1 MGAVNGTEKGTDMN
15 ELTLANGVRMP
26 QEGFGVFQIP
36 DHNEAKR
43 VVLDAL
49 ACGYRMV
56 DTAAAY
62 FNERAVGEAI
72 RESGLPREAVFV
84 ETKIWVQDYG
94 YERTLRAI
102 DAALERLGLDFIDL
116 LLLHQPIGDWP
127 GAWRALETAYRAGK
141 LRAIGMANCYPHVL
155 ADVCLTADIRPM
167 VNQVEIHPFFQ
178 QEANLATMRDYG
190 VIPQA
195 WGSLAEGGHGIFT
208 HPVLADIGRAH
219 GKTAAQVALRWAVQR
234 GIAIIPKST
243 HRERLAENLAIWD
256 FALTDDEMARIR
268 TLDTGHSD
276 IVNHF
281 DPAFVKM
288 LHTYRVH
295 D

>member
-1 MGAVNGTEKGTDMN
+1 MD

-36 DHNEAKR
+36 DHEEAKR
-43 VVLDAL
+43 VVRDAL
-49 ACGYRMV
+49 ACGYRLV

-62 FNERAVGEAI
+62 LNEHAVGEAI
-72 RESGLPREAVFV
+72 RESGLRREEVFV

-102 DAALERLGLDFIDL
+102 DAALARLGLDVIDL

-127 GAWRALETAYRAGK
+127 GAWRALEAAYRAGK

-190 VIPQA
+190 VAPQA

-208 HPVLADIGRAH
+208 HPTLTEIGRAH
-219 GKTAAQVALRWAVQR
+219 GKSVAQVALRWAVQR
-234 GIAIIPKST
+234 GVAIIPKST
-243 HRERLAENLAIWD
+243 HRERLAENLDIWD
-256 FALTDDEMARIR
+256 FALSDDEMARIR
-268 TLDTGHSD
+268 ALDTGHSD

-288 LHTYRVH
+288 LHNHRVH
-295 D
+295 A

>member
-1 MGAVNGTEKGTDMN
+1 MD

-36 DHNEAKR
+36 DHEEAKR
-43 VVLDAL
+43 VVRDAL
-49 ACGYRMV
+49 ACGYRLV

-62 FNERAVGEAI
+62 CNERAVGEAI
-72 RESGLPREAVFV
+72 RESGLRRGEVFV

-102 DAALERLGLDFIDL
+102 DAALGRLGLDVIDL

-155 ADVCLTADIRPM
+155 ADVCLTATIRPM

-178 QEANLATMRDYG
+178 QEASLATMREYG
-190 VIPQA
+190 VAPQA
-195 WGSLAEGGHGIFT
+195 WGSLAEGSHGIFA
-208 HPVLADIGRAH
+208 HPTLTEIGRAH
-219 GKTAAQVALRWAVQR
+219 GKSAAQVALRWAVQR

-256 FALTDDEMARIR
+256 FALADDEMARIR
-268 TLDTGHSD
+268 ALDTGHSD

-288 LHTYRVH
+288 LHNHRVH
-295 D
+295 A

>member
-1 MGAVNGTEKGTDMN
+1 MDK
-15 ELTLANGVRMP
+15 LTLANGVRMP

-36 DHNEAKR
+36 DHEEAKR
-43 VVLDAL
+43 VVRDAL
-49 ACGYRMV
+49 ACGYRLV

-62 FNERAVGEAI
+62 LNEHAVGEAI
-72 RESGLPREAVFV
+72 RESGLRREEVFV

-102 DAALERLGLDFIDL
+102 DAALARLGLDVIDL

-127 GAWRALETAYRAGK
+127 GAWRALEAAYRAGK

-190 VIPQA
+190 VAPQA

-208 HPVLADIGRAH
+208 HPTLTEIGRAH
-219 GKTAAQVALRWAVQR
+219 GKSAAQVALRWAVQR
-234 GIAIIPKST
+234 GVAIIPKST

-256 FALTDDEMARIR
+256 FALSDDEMARIR
-268 TLDTGHSD
+268 ALDTGHSD

-288 LHTYRVH
+288 LHNHRVH
-295 D
+295 G

>member
-1 MGAVNGTEKGTDMN
+1 MD

-36 DHNEAKR
+36 DHEEAKR
-43 VVLDAL
+43 VVRDAL
-49 ACGYRMV
+49 ACGYRLV

-62 FNERAVGEAI
+62 CNERAVGEAI
-72 RESGLPREAVFV
+72 RESGLRREEVFV

-102 DAALERLGLDFIDL
+102 DAALGRLGLDVIDL

-127 GAWRALETAYRAGK
+127 GAWRALEAAYRVGK

-178 QEANLATMRDYG
+178 QEANLVTMRDYG
-190 VIPQA
+190 VAPQA

-208 HPVLADIGRAH
+208 HPTLTEIGRAH
-219 GKTAAQVALRWAVQR
+219 GKSAAQVALRWAVQR
-234 GIAIIPKST
+234 GVAIIPKST

-256 FALTDDEMARIR
+256 FALSDDEMARIR
-268 TLDTGHSD
+268 ALDTGHSD

-288 LHTYRVH
+288 LHNHLVH
-295 D
+295 A

>member
-1 MGAVNGTEKGTDMN
+1 MD

-36 DHNEAKR
+36 DHEEAKR
-43 VVLDAL
+43 VVRDAL
-49 ACGYRMV
+49 ACGYRLV

-62 FNERAVGEAI
+62 CNERAVGEAI
-72 RESGLPREAVFV
+72 RESGLRREEVFV

-94 YERTLRAI
+94 YEGTLRAI
-102 DAALERLGLDFIDL
+102 DAALGRLGLDVIDL

-141 LRAIGMANCYPHVL
+141 LRVIGMANCYPHVL

-178 QEANLATMRDYG
+178 QDANLATMREYG
-190 VIPQA
+190 VAPQA

-208 HPVLADIGRAH
+208 HPTLTEIGRAH
-219 GKTAAQVALRWAVQR
+219 GKRAAQVALRWAVQR
-234 GIAIIPKST
+234 GVAIISKST
-243 HRERLAENLAIWD
+243 HRERLAENLDIWD
-256 FALTDDEMARIR
+256 FALSDGEMARIR
-268 TLDTGHSD
+268 ALDTGHSD

-281 DPAFVKM
+281 DPAFVKI
-288 LHTYRVH
+288 LHNHRVH
-295 D
+295 A

>member
-1 MGAVNGTEKGTDMN
+1 MD

-36 DHNEAKR
+36 DHEEAKR
-43 VVLDAL
+43 VVRDAL
-49 ACGYRMV
+49 ACGYRLV

-62 FNERAVGEAI
+62 LNERAVGEAI
-72 RESGLPREAVFV
+72 RESGLRREEVFV

-102 DAALERLGLDFIDL
+102 DAALARLGLDVIDL

-127 GAWRALETAYRAGK
+127 GAWRALEAAYRAGK

-190 VIPQA
+190 VAPQA

-208 HPVLADIGRAH
+208 HPTLTEIGRAH
-219 GKTAAQVALRWAVQR
+219 GKSAAQVALRWAVQR
-234 GIAIIPKST
+234 GVAIIPKST
-243 HRERLAENLAIWD
+243 HRERLAENLDIWD
-256 FALTDDEMARIR
+256 FALSDDEMARIR
-268 TLDTGHSD
+268 ALDTGHSD

-288 LHTYRVH
+288 LHNHRVH
-295 D
+295 A

>member
-1 MGAVNGTEKGTDMN
+1 MD

-36 DHNEAKR
+36 DHEEAKR
-43 VVLDAL
+43 VVRDAL
-49 ACGYRMV
+49 ACGYRLV

-62 FNERAVGEAI
+62 LNEHAVGEAI
-72 RESGLPREAVFV
+72 RESGLRREEVFV

-102 DAALERLGLDFIDL
+102 DAALARLGLDVIDL

-127 GAWRALETAYRAGK
+127 GAWRALEAAYRAGK

-190 VIPQA
+190 VAPQA

-208 HPVLADIGRAH
+208 HPTLTEIGRAH
-219 GKTAAQVALRWAVQR
+219 GKSAAQVALRWAVQR
-234 GIAIIPKST
+234 GVAIIPKST
-243 HRERLAENLAIWD
+243 HRERLAENLDIWD
-256 FALTDDEMARIR
+256 FALSDDEMARIR
-268 TLDTGHSD
+268 ALDTGHSD

-288 LHTYRVH
+288 LHNHRVH
-295 D
+295 A

>member
-1 MGAVNGTEKGTDMN
+1 MDK
-15 ELTLANGVRMP
+15 LTLANGVRMP

-36 DHNEAKR
+36 DHEEAKR
-43 VVLDAL
+43 VVRDAL
-49 ACGYRMV
+49 ACGYRLV

-62 FNERAVGEAI
+62 LNEHAVGEAI
-72 RESGLPREAVFV
+72 RESGLRREEVFV

-102 DAALERLGLDFIDL
+102 DAALARLGLDVIDL

-127 GAWRALETAYRAGK
+127 GAWRALEAAYRAGK

-190 VIPQA
+190 VAPQA

-208 HPVLADIGRAH
+208 HPTLTEIGRAH
-219 GKTAAQVALRWAVQR
+219 GKSVAQVALRWAVQR
-234 GIAIIPKST
+234 GVAIIPKST
-243 HRERLAENLAIWD
+243 HRERLAENLDIWD
-256 FALTDDEMARIR
+256 FALSDDEMARIR
-268 TLDTGHSD
+268 ALDTGHSD

-288 LHTYRVH
+288 LHNHRVH
-295 D
+295 A

>member
-1 MGAVNGTEKGTDMN
+1 MD

-36 DHNEAKR
+36 DHEEAKR
-43 VVLDAL
+43 VVRDAL
-49 ACGYRMV
+49 ACGYRLV

-62 FNERAVGEAI
+62 CNERAVGEAI
-72 RESGLPREAVFV
+72 RESGLRREEVFV

-94 YERTLRAI
+94 YEGTLRAI
-102 DAALERLGLDFIDL
+102 DAALGRLGLDVIDL

-141 LRAIGMANCYPHVL
+141 LRVIGMANCYPHVL

-178 QEANLATMRDYG
+178 QDANLATMREYG
-190 VIPQA
+190 VAPQA

-208 HPVLADIGRAH
+208 HPTLTEIGRAH
-219 GKTAAQVALRWAVQR
+219 GKSAAQVALRWAVQR
-234 GIAIIPKST
+234 GVAIISKST
-243 HRERLAENLAIWD
+243 HRERLAENLDIWD
-256 FALTDDEMARIR
+256 FALSDGEMARIR
-268 TLDTGHSD
+268 ALDTGHSD

-281 DPAFVKM
+281 DPAFVKI
-288 LHTYRVH
+288 LHNHRVH
-295 D
+295 A

>member
-1 MGAVNGTEKGTDMN
+1 MN

-36 DHNEAKR
+36 DHEEAKR
-43 VVLDAL
+43 VVRDAL
-49 ACGYRMV
+49 ACGYRLV

-62 FNERAVGEAI
+62 LNERAVGEAI
-72 RESGLPREAVFV
+72 RESGLPREEVFV

-155 ADVCLTADIRPM
+155 ADVCLTAAIRPM

-178 QEANLATMRDYG
+178 QERNLATMRDYG
-190 VIPQA
+190 VVPQA
-195 WGSLAEGGHGIFT
+195 WGPFAEGGHGIFT
-208 HPVLADIGRAH
+208 HPVLTEIGRAH
-219 GKTAAQVALRWAVQR
+219 GKTAAQVALRWSVQR
-234 GIAIIPKST
+234 GVCVLPKSV

-256 FALTDDEMARIR
+256 FTLSDNEMERIR
-268 TLDTGHSD
+268 ALDTSHSD
-276 IVNHF
+276 IVDHF

-288 LHTYRVH
+288 LHTHRVH

>member
-1 MGAVNGTEKGTDMN
+1 MD

-36 DHNEAKR
+36 DHEEAKR
-43 VVLDAL
+43 VVRDAL
-49 ACGYRMV
+49 ACGYRLV

-62 FNERAVGEAI
+62 LNEHAVGEAI
-72 RESGLPREAVFV
+72 RESGLRREEVFV

-102 DAALERLGLDFIDL
+102 DAALARLGLDVIDL

-127 GAWRALETAYRAGK
+127 GAWRALEAAYRAGK

-190 VIPQA
+190 VAPQA

-208 HPVLADIGRAH
+208 HPTLTEIGRAH
-219 GKTAAQVALRWAVQR
+219 GKSAAQVALRWAVQR
-234 GIAIIPKST
+234 GVAIIPKST
-243 HRERLAENLAIWD
+243 HRERLAENLDIWD
-256 FALTDDEMARIR
+256 FALSDDEMARIR
-268 TLDTGHSD
+268 ALDTGHSD

-288 LHTYRVH
+288 LHNHRVH
-295 D
+295 G

>member
-1 MGAVNGTEKGTDMN
+1 MD

-36 DHNEAKR
+36 DHEEAKR
-43 VVLDAL
+43 VVRDAL
-49 ACGYRMV
+49 ACGYRLV

-62 FNERAVGEAI
+62 CNERAVGEAI
-72 RESGLPREAVFV
+72 RESGLRREEVFV

-102 DAALERLGLDFIDL
+102 DAALGRLGLDVIDL

-127 GAWRALETAYRAGK
+127 GAWRALEAAYRAGK

-190 VIPQA
+190 VAPQA

-208 HPVLADIGRAH
+208 HPTLTEIGRAH
-219 GKTAAQVALRWAVQR
+219 GKSAAQVALRWAVQR
-234 GIAIIPKST
+234 GVAIIPKST
-243 HRERLAENLAIWD
+243 HCERLAENLAIWD
-256 FALTDDEMARIR
+256 FALSDDEMARIR
-268 TLDTGHSD
+268 ALDTGHSD

-288 LHTYRVH
+288 LHNHRVH
-295 D
+295 A

>member
-1 MGAVNGTEKGTDMN
+1 MD

-36 DHNEAKR
+36 DHEEAKR
-43 VVLDAL
+43 VVRDAL
-49 ACGYRMV
+49 ACGYRLV

-62 FNERAVGEAI
+62 LNERAVGEAI
-72 RESGLPREAVFV
+72 RESGLRREEVFV

-102 DAALERLGLDFIDL
+102 DAALARLGLDVIDL

-127 GAWRALETAYRAGK
+127 GAWRALEAAYRAGK

-190 VIPQA
+190 VAPQA

-208 HPVLADIGRAH
+208 HPTLTEIGRAH
-219 GKTAAQVALRWAVQR
+219 GKSAAQVALRWAVQR
-234 GIAIIPKST
+234 GVAIIPKST
-243 HRERLAENLAIWD
+243 HRERLAENLDIWD
-256 FALTDDEMARIR
+256 FALSDDEMARIR
-268 TLDTGHSD
+268 ALDTGHSD
-276 IVNHF
+276 LVNHF

-288 LHTYRVH
+288 LHNHRVH
-295 D
+295 A

>member
-1 MGAVNGTEKGTDMN
+1 MD

-36 DHNEAKR
+36 DYEEAKR
-43 VVLDAL
+43 VVRDAL
-49 ACGYRMV
+49 ACGYRLV

-62 FNERAVGEAI
+62 CNERAVGEAI
-72 RESGLPREAVFV
+72 RESGLRREEVFV

-102 DAALERLGLDFIDL
+102 DAALGRLGLDVIDL

-127 GAWRALETAYRAGK
+127 GAWRALEAAYRAGK

-178 QEANLATMRDYG
+178 QEANLATMREYG
-190 VIPQA
+190 VAPQA

-208 HPVLADIGRAH
+208 HPTLTEIGRAH
-219 GKTAAQVALRWAVQR
+219 GKSAAQVALRWAVQR
-234 GIAIIPKST
+234 GVAIIPKST

-256 FALTDDEMARIR
+256 FALSDDEMARIR
-268 TLDTGHSD
+268 ALDTGHSD

-288 LHTYRVH
+288 LHSYRVH

>member
-1 MGAVNGTEKGTDMN
+1 MN

-36 DHNEAKR
+36 DHEEAKR
-43 VVLDAL
+43 VVRDAL
-49 ACGYRMV
+49 ACGYRLV

-62 FNERAVGEAI
+62 LNERAVGEAI

-155 ADVCLTADIRPM
+155 ADVCLTAAIRPM

-178 QEANLATMRDYG
+178 QERNLTTMRDYG
-190 VIPQA
+190 VVPQA
-195 WGSLAEGGHGIFT
+195 WGPFAEGGHGIFT
-208 HPVLADIGRAH
+208 HPVLTEIGRAH
-219 GKTAAQVALRWAVQR
+219 GKTAAQVALRWSVQR
-234 GIAIIPKST
+234 GVCVLPKSV

-256 FALTDDEMARIR
+256 FTLSDDEMERIR
-268 TLDTGHSD
+268 ALDTGHSD
-276 IVNHF
+276 IVDHF

-288 LHTYRVH
+288 LHNHRVH

>member
-1 MGAVNGTEKGTDMN
+1 MDK
-15 ELTLANGVRMP
+15 LTLANGVRMP

-36 DHNEAKR
+36 DHEEAKR
-43 VVLDAL
+43 VVRDAL
-49 ACGYRMV
+49 ACGYRLV

-62 FNERAVGEAI
+62 LNEHAVGEAI
-72 RESGLPREAVFV
+72 RESGLRREEVFV

-102 DAALERLGLDFIDL
+102 DAALERLGLDVIDL

-127 GAWRALETAYRAGK
+127 GAWRALEAAYRAGK

-190 VIPQA
+190 VAPQA

-208 HPVLADIGRAH
+208 HPTLTEIGRAH
-219 GKTAAQVALRWAVQR
+219 GKSAAQVALRWAVQR
-234 GIAIIPKST
+234 GVAIIPKST

-256 FALTDDEMARIR
+256 FALSDDEMARIR
-268 TLDTGHSD
+268 ALDTGHSD

-288 LHTYRVH
+288 LHNHRVH
-295 D
+295 G

>member
-1 MGAVNGTEKGTDMN
+1 MD

-36 DHNEAKR
+36 DHEEAKR
-43 VVLDAL
+43 VVRDAL
-49 ACGYRMV
+49 ACGYRLV

-62 FNERAVGEAI
+62 CNERAVGEAI
-72 RESGLPREAVFV
+72 RESGLRREEVFV

-102 DAALERLGLDFIDL
+102 DAALGRLGLDVIDL

-178 QEANLATMRDYG
+178 QEANLATMREYG
-190 VIPQA
+190 VAPQA

-208 HPVLADIGRAH
+208 HPTLTEIGRAH
-219 GKTAAQVALRWAVQR
+219 GKSAAQVALRWAVQR
-234 GIAIIPKST
+234 GVAIIPKST
-243 HRERLAENLAIWD
+243 HRERLAENLDIWD
-256 FALTDDEMARIR
+256 FALSDGEMARIR
-268 TLDTGHSD
+268 ALDTGHSD

-288 LHTYRVH
+288 LHNHRVH
-295 D
+295 A

>member
-1 MGAVNGTEKGTDMN
+1 MD

-36 DHNEAKR
+36 DHEEAKR
-43 VVLDAL
+43 VVRDAL
-49 ACGYRMV
+49 ACGYRLV

-62 FNERAVGEAI
+62 LNEHAVGEAI
-72 RESGLPREAVFV
+72 RESGLRREEVFV

-102 DAALERLGLDFIDL
+102 DAALARLGLDVIDL

-127 GAWRALETAYRAGK
+127 GAWRALEAAYRAGK

-190 VIPQA
+190 VAPQA

-208 HPVLADIGRAH
+208 HPTLTEIGRAH
-219 GKTAAQVALRWAVQR
+219 GKSAAQVALRWAVQR
-234 GIAIIPKST
+234 GVAIIPKSA
-243 HRERLAENLAIWD
+243 HRERLAENLDIWD
-256 FALTDDEMARIR
+256 FALSDDEMARIR
-268 TLDTGHSD
+268 ALDTGYSD

-288 LHTYRVH
+288 LHNHRVH
-295 D
+295 A

>member
-1 MGAVNGTEKGTDMN
+1 MDDV
-15 ELTLANGVRMP
+15 TLSNGVHMP

-36 DHNEAKR
+36 DHEEAKR
-43 VVLDAL
+43 VVRDAL
-49 ACGYRMV
+49 ACGYRLV
-56 DTAAAY
+56 DTAVAY
-62 FNERAVGEAI
+62 CNERAVGEAI
-72 RESGLPREAVFV
+72 RESGLRREEVFV

-102 DAALERLGLDFIDL
+102 DAALGRLGLDVIDL

-178 QEANLATMRDYG
+178 QEANLATMREYG
-190 VIPQA
+190 VAPQA

-208 HPVLADIGRAH
+208 HPTLTEIGRAH
-219 GKTAAQVALRWAVQR
+219 GKSAAQVALRWAVQR
-234 GIAIIPKST
+234 GVAIIPKST
-243 HRERLAENLAIWD
+243 HRERLAENLDIWD
-256 FALTDDEMARIR
+256 FALSEDEMARLR
-268 TLDTGHSD
+268 ALDLGHSE
-276 IVNHF
+276 IVDHF
-281 DPAFVKM
+281 DPAFVRM
-288 LHTYRVH
+288 LHNYRIH

>member
-1 MGAVNGTEKGTDMN
+1 MD

-36 DHNEAKR
+36 DHEEAKR
-43 VVLDAL
+43 VVRDAL
-49 ACGYRMV
+49 ACGYRLV

-62 FNERAVGEAI
+62 LNEHAVGEAI
-72 RESGLPREAVFV
+72 RESGLRREEVFV

-102 DAALERLGLDFIDL
+102 DAALARLGFDVIDL

-127 GAWRALETAYRAGK
+127 GAWRALEAAYRAGK

-190 VIPQA
+190 VAPQA

-208 HPVLADIGRAH
+208 HPTLTEIGRAH
-219 GKTAAQVALRWAVQR
+219 GKSAAQVALRWAVQR
-234 GIAIIPKST
+234 GVAIIPKST
-243 HRERLAENLAIWD
+243 HRERLAENLDIWD
-256 FALTDDEMARIR
+256 FALSDDEMARIR
-268 TLDTGHSD
+268 ALDTGHSD

-288 LHTYRVH
+288 LHNHRVH
-295 D
+295 A

>member
-1 MGAVNGTEKGTDMN
+1 MD

-36 DHNEAKR
+36 DHEEAKR
-43 VVLDAL
+43 VVRDAL
-49 ACGYRMV
+49 ACGYRLV

-62 FNERAVGEAI
+62 CNERAVGEAI
-72 RESGLPREAVFV
+72 RESGLRRGEVFV

-102 DAALERLGLDFIDL
+102 DAALGRLGLDVIDL

-178 QEANLATMRDYG
+178 QEANLATMREYG
-190 VIPQA
+190 VAPQA

-208 HPVLADIGRAH
+208 HPTLTEIGRAH
-219 GKTAAQVALRWAVQR
+219 GKSAAQVALRWAVQR
-234 GIAIIPKST
+234 GVAIIPKST
-243 HRERLAENLAIWD
+243 HRERLAENLDIWD
-256 FALTDDEMARIR
+256 FALSDGEMARIR
-268 TLDTGHSD
+268 ALDTGHSD

-288 LHTYRVH
+288 LHNHRVH
-295 D
+295 A

>member
-1 MGAVNGTEKGTDMN
+1 MD

-36 DHNEAKR
+36 DHEEAKR
-43 VVLDAL
+43 VVRDAL
-49 ACGYRMV
+49 ACGYRLV

-62 FNERAVGEAI
+62 CNERAVGEAI
-72 RESGLPREAVFV
+72 RESGLRREEVFV

-94 YERTLRAI
+94 YEGTLRAI
-102 DAALERLGLDFIDL
+102 DAALGRLGLDVIDL

-141 LRAIGMANCYPHVL
+141 LRVIGMANCYPHVL
-155 ADVCLTADIRPM
+155 AYVCLTADIRPM

-178 QEANLATMRDYG
+178 QDANLATMREYG
-190 VIPQA
+190 VAPQA

-208 HPVLADIGRAH
+208 HPTLTEIGRAH
-219 GKTAAQVALRWAVQR
+219 GKSAAQVALRWAVQR
-234 GIAIIPKST
+234 GVAIISKST
-243 HRERLAENLAIWD
+243 HRERLAENLDIWD
-256 FALTDDEMARIR
+256 FALSDGEMARIR
-268 TLDTGHSD
+268 ALDTGHSD

-281 DPAFVKM
+281 DPAFVKI
-288 LHTYRVH
+288 LHNHRVH
-295 D
+295 A

>member
-1 MGAVNGTEKGTDMN
+1 MD

-36 DHNEAKR
+36 DHEEAKR
-43 VVLDAL
+43 VVRDAL
-49 ACGYRMV
+49 ACGYRLV

-62 FNERAVGEAI
+62 LNERAVGEAI
-72 RESGLPREAVFV
+72 RESGLRREEVFV

-102 DAALERLGLDFIDL
+102 DAALGRLGLDVIDL

-178 QEANLATMRDYG
+178 QEANLATMREYG
-190 VIPQA
+190 VAPQA

-208 HPVLADIGRAH
+208 HPTLTEIGRAH
-219 GKTAAQVALRWAVQR
+219 GKSAAQVALRWAVQR
-234 GIAIIPKST
+234 GVAIIPKST

-256 FALTDDEMARIR
+256 FALSDGEMARIR
-268 TLDTGHSD
+268 ALDTGHSD

-288 LHTYRVH
+288 LHNHRVH
-295 D
+295 A

>member
-1 MGAVNGTEKGTDMN
+1 MGAINGTEKGTDMN

-155 ADVCLTADIRPM
+155 ADVCLTAAIRPM

-268 TLDTGHSD
+268 PLDTGHSD

>member
-1 MGAVNGTEKGTDMN
+1 MDK
-15 ELTLANGVRMP
+15 LTLANGVRMP

-36 DHNEAKR
+36 DHEEAKR
-43 VVLDAL
+43 VVRDAL
-49 ACGYRMV
+49 ACGYRLV

-62 FNERAVGEAI
+62 LNEHAVGEAI
-72 RESGLPREAVFV
+72 RESGLRREEVFV

-102 DAALERLGLDFIDL
+102 DAALARLGLDVIDL

-127 GAWRALETAYRAGK
+127 GAWRALEAAYRAGK

-190 VIPQA
+190 VAPQA

-208 HPVLADIGRAH
+208 HPTLTEIGRAH
-219 GKTAAQVALRWAVQR
+219 GKSAAQVALRWAVQR
-234 GIAIIPKST
+234 GVAIIPKST
-243 HRERLAENLAIWD
+243 HRERLAENLDIWD
-256 FALTDDEMARIR
+256 FALSDDEMARIR
-268 TLDTGHSD
+268 ALDTGHSD

-288 LHTYRVH
+288 LHNHRVH
-295 D
+295 A

>member
-1 MGAVNGTEKGTDMN
+1 MDDV
-15 ELTLANGVRMP
+15 TLSNGVQMP

-36 DHNEAKR
+36 DHAEAKR
-43 VVLDAL
+43 VVREAL

-72 RESGLPREAVFV
+72 RESGLPRESLFV

-94 YERTLRAI
+94 HERAAQAV
-102 DAALERLGLDFIDL
+102 DAALARLGLDYIDL

-127 GAWRALETAYRAGK
+127 GAWRALEDAYRAGK
-141 LRAIGMANCYPHVL
+141 VRAIGVANCYPHML
-155 ADVCLTADIRPM
+155 ADVCLTATIRPM

-178 QEANLATMRDYG
+178 QEASLATMREYG
-190 VIPQA
+190 VTPQA
-195 WGSLAEGGHGIFT
+195 WGSLAEGGHGLFT
-208 HPVLADIGRAH
+208 HPTLTDIGRAH
-219 GKTAAQVALRWAVQR
+219 GKSAAQVALRWAIQR

-243 HRERLAENLAIWD
+243 HRERLAENLDIWD
-256 FALTDDEMARIR
+256 FALSEDEMARLR
-268 TLDTGHSD
+268 ALDLGHSE
-276 IVNHF
+276 IVDHF
-281 DPAFVKM
+281 DPAFVRM
-288 LHTYRVH
+288 LHNYRIH